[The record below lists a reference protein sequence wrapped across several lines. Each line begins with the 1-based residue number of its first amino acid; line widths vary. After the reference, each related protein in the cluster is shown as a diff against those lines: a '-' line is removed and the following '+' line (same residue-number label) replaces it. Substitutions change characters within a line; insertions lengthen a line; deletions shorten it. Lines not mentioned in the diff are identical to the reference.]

1 MPEIHFKKPG
11 APMKLERTRRQACT
25 GNHTKAGRRASG
37 ETIMTRAP
45 HHLAAL
51 IASLMAGC
59 AMPAMAQDAA
69 PTVDAADEGPVGD
82 IIVTAERRASNLQ
95 ETPLAVT
102 AVTGETLEKAGV
114 AVINDL
120 AATVPNLTSTTGP
133 QGSADANFFVR
144 GVGQFDFIIT
154 NDPGVGLYVDGVYL
168 GRTVGA
174 MLDAGD
180 IERVEVLRG
189 PQGTLF
195 GRNTLGGAISIVSR
209 QPDPSRFSGSATA
222 LYGSRDRIEL
232 TGAINAPIGEDSALR
247 VSGFYR
253 EQDGFARNP
262 VSGDVFGA
270 TDRYGGRAQL
280 RLGLTET
287 LSIDLSA
294 DYSLDRSNPAPSV
307 TRAIAPAP
315 FFPPAALNDVFDPD
329 NFYRVFASND
339 PESRNEIFG
348 FSGTIALELGN
359 ATLKS
364 ITAYRELE
372 GFSTSDPDGTRFR
385 LYDQRTTTSQNQ
397 FSQELQIAG
406 EAFGGSLDYLLGGYF
421 FREEAEQV
429 LALCFAPISDP
440 GAAPFGTCN
449 TWTQG
454 NAQETKSYAVFGQGR
469 YEIADGFSVTLGGRY
484 TWDEKD
490 IVSNQFFDF
499 RPQGVGPGAVF
510 GFGLPAE
517 LIGQQIVLPI
527 VTNLPGS
534 VSFEEFTPKVGV
546 EYKASEDAFLFAS
559 YSKGFRAGGFNG
571 RLILPQASVPTY
583 APDTNDT
590 YEVGFKTDW
599 LDRRLR
605 VNGTLFYSQYKG
617 IQQTIV
623 DPEVQFRVANA
634 GDAVLKGFELETVI
648 VPTDGLRFDVAVG
661 YTDSEFENVPAA
673 VGPINGNRLP
683 FSPEW
688 TVSLA
693 AEYAIATS
701 AGTFTPR
708 VDYRL
713 QSEVFFTAFN
723 LPLESQESYGLLN
736 ARLTWSDPAERFT
749 IAVFGQN
756 LADVEYF
763 TFGQDALTTQGV
775 AYSYLGRPRE
785 YGVSA
790 GVRF

>member
-1 MPEIHFKKPG
+1 MT
-11 APMKLERTRRQACT
+11 RTRAH
-25 GNHTKAGRRASG
+25 HT
-37 ETIMTRAP
+37 I
-45 HHLAAL
+45 AAL
-51 IASLMAGC
+51 TATLLATSAF
-59 AMPAMAQDAA
+59 PALAQDAA
-69 PTVDAADEGPVGD
+69 AAEDAAGVGGITD
-82 IIVTAERRASNLQ
+82 IIVTAERSETNLQ
-95 ETPLAVT
+95 RTPLAVT
-102 AVTGETLEKAGV
+102 AVTAETLQAAGV

-168 GRTVGA
+168 GRTIGA
-174 MLDAGD
+174 MLDSGD

-195 GRNTLGGAISIVSR
+195 GRNTLGGAINIVSR
-209 QPDPSRFSGSATA
+209 QPDPSRFSGSASA

-232 TGAINAPIGEDSALR
+232 TGAINAPIGEDSAVR
-247 VSGFYR
+247 VSGFFR
-253 EQDGFARNP
+253 EQDGFARNA
-262 VSGDVFGA
+262 VTGDLFGA
-270 TDRYGGRAQL
+270 TDRYGGRAQV
-280 RLGLTET
+280 RLGLASNLTV
-287 LSIDLSA
+287 DLSA

-307 TRAIAPAP
+307 TRAIVPAP

-329 NFYRVFASND
+329 NFYRIFASNS
-339 PESRNEIFG
+339 PEARNETFG
-348 FSGTIALELGN
+348 FSGTVTWELGS
-359 ATLKS
+359 ATVKS
-364 ITAYRELE
+364 ITAYRELDS
-372 GFSTSDPDGTRFR
+372 FSTSDPDGTRFR
-385 LYDQRTTTSQNQ
+385 LYDQEVTTRQNQ
-397 FSQELQIAG
+397 FSQELQVAG
-406 EAFGGSLDYLLGGYF
+406 DALGGSLNYLLGGYF

-429 LALCFAPISDP
+429 LGLCFAPISDP
-440 GAAPFGTCN
+440 GAQPFAACN

-454 NAQETKSYAVFGQGR
+454 NDQTTESYAIFGQAR
-469 YEIADGFSVTLGGRY
+469 YEVLDGLSFTLGGRY

-499 RPQGVGPGAVF
+499 RPQAVGPGAVF
-510 GFGLPAE
+510 GFGLPEE
-517 LIGQQIVLPI
+517 LIGERIVLPI

-546 EYKASEDAFLFAS
+546 EYQAGRNAFLFAS
-559 YSKGFRAGGFNG
+559 YSQGFRAGGFNG
-571 RLILPQASVPTY
+571 RLIAPQASVPTF

-590 YEVGFKTDW
+590 YEIGFKTDW

-605 VNGTLFYSQYKG
+605 VNGTLFYSQYQD

-623 DPEVQFRVANA
+623 DPAVQFRVANA

-648 VPTDGLRFDVAVG
+648 APTDGLRFDIAVG

-693 AEYAIATS
+693 AQYDIETS

-708 VDYRL
+708 LDYRL

-723 LPLESQESYGLLN
+723 LPLERQESYGLLN
-736 ARLTWSDPAERFT
+736 ARLGWTDPGRRFNV
-749 IAVFGQN
+749 AVFGQN
-756 LADVEYF
+756 LTDEQYF
-763 TFGQDALTTQGV
+763 TFGQDALATQGV

-785 YGVSA
+785 FGVSA
-790 GVRF
+790 GVNF

>member
-1 MPEIHFKKPG
+1 
-11 APMKLERTRRQACT
+11 
-25 GNHTKAGRRASG
+25 
-37 ETIMTRAP
+37 MTRA
-45 HHLAAL
+45 HHSIAAL
-51 IASLMAGC
+51 TAALLAT
-59 AMPAMAQDAA
+59 AAAA
-69 PTVDAADEGPVGD
+69 PAFAQATDPEAAAESAGPVGD
-82 IIVTAERRASNLQ
+82 IIVTAERRAGNLQ
-95 ETPLAVT
+95 QTPLSVT
-102 AVTGETLEKAGV
+102 AVTAETLQAAGV

-174 MLDAGD
+174 MLDSGD

-195 GRNTLGGAISIVSR
+195 GRNTLGGAINIVSR
-209 QPDPSRFSGSATA
+209 QPDPRAFSGNVTA

-232 TGAINAPIGEDSALR
+232 AGAINAPIGEDSALR
-247 VSGFYR
+247 VSGFLR

-262 VSGDVFGA
+262 VTGDLFGA

-280 RLGLTET
+280 RLGLASNLT
-287 LSIDLSA
+287 IDLSA

-307 TRAIAPAP
+307 TRAIVPAP
-315 FFPPAALNDVFDPD
+315 FFPPAALGDVFDPG
-329 NFYRVFASND
+329 NFYRTFASNS
-339 PESRNEIFG
+339 PEARNETYG
-348 FSGTIALELGN
+348 FSGTVTLELGN

-364 ITAYRELE
+364 ITAYRELDS
-372 GFSTSDPDGTRFR
+372 FSTSDPDGTRFR
-385 LYDQRTTTSQNQ
+385 LYDQEVATRQNQ

-406 EAFGGSLDYLLGGYF
+406 DALGGRLGYLLGGYF
-421 FREEAEQV
+421 FREDAEQV
-429 LALCFAPISDP
+429 LDLCFAPISDP
-440 GAAPFGTCN
+440 GAAPFAACN

-454 NAQETKSYAVFGQGR
+454 NAQLTKSYAVFGQAR
-469 YEIADGFSVTLGGRY
+469 YEVLDGLSVTLGGRY

-499 RPQGVGPGAVF
+499 RPQAVGPGAVF
-510 GFGLPAE
+510 GFGLPPE
-517 LIGQQIVLPI
+517 LIGQRIVLPI
-527 VTNLPGS
+527 VTNLADS
-534 VSFEEFTPKVGV
+534 ASFEEFTPKVGV
-546 EYKASEDAFLFAS
+546 EYQASRDAFFFAS
-559 YSKGFRAGGFNG
+559 YSQGFRAGGFNG
-571 RLILPQASVPTY
+571 RLILPQASVPSY

-590 YEVGFKTDW
+590 FEVGFKTDW
-599 LDRRLR
+599 LDRHLR
-605 VNGTLFYSQYKG
+605 VNGTLFYSQYKD

-634 GDAVLKGFELETVI
+634 GDATLKGFELETVI
-648 VPTDGLRFDVAVG
+648 VPTDGFRIDAAVG
-661 YTDSEFENVPAA
+661 YTDSQFENVPAT

-688 TVSLA
+688 TVSVA
-693 AEYAIATS
+693 AQYDIVTA

-723 LPLESQESYGLLN
+723 LPLERQESYGLLN
-736 ARLTWSDPAERFT
+736 ARLTWTDPAERL
-749 IAVFGQN
+749 N
-756 LADVEYF
+756 LAVYALNLTDEEYF
-763 TFGQDALTTQGV
+763 TFGQDALATQGV

-785 YGVSA
+785 FGVTA

>member
-1 MPEIHFKKPG
+1 M
-11 APMKLERTRRQACT
+11 Q
-25 GNHTKAGRRASG
+25 RAH
-37 ETIMTRAP
+37 

-51 IASLMAGC
+51 VASLFAGC
-59 AMPAMAQDAA
+59 AMPAFAQDAVPEEEA
-69 PTVDAADEGPVGD
+69 PMNYGDAGPVGD
-82 IIVTAERRASNLQ
+82 IIVTAERRATNLQ

-102 AVTGETLEKAGV
+102 AVTGETLQAAGV
-114 AVINDL
+114 AVINDI

-168 GRTVGA
+168 GRTIGA
-174 MLDAGD
+174 MLDSGD

-209 QPDPSRFSGSATA
+209 QPDPGEFSGNASV

-247 VSGFYR
+247 VSGFFR
-253 EQDGFARNP
+253 EQDGFARNA
-262 VSGDVFGA
+262 VTGDLFGA

-287 LSIDLSA
+287 LTIDLSA

-307 TRAIAPAP
+307 TRAIVPAP

-329 NFYRVFASND
+329 NFYRVFASNS
-339 PESRNEIFG
+339 PESRNETFG
-348 FSGTIALELGN
+348 FSGTITLEVGD

-364 ITAYRELE
+364 ITAYRELDS
-372 GFSTSDPDGTRFR
+372 FSTSDPDGTRFR
-385 LYDQRTTTSQNQ
+385 LYDQDVTTTQNQ

-406 EAFGGSLDYLLGGYF
+406 EALGGDLDYLLGGYF
-421 FREEAEQV
+421 FREDAEQV

-440 GAAPFGTCN
+440 GAAPFQPCN

-454 NAQETKSYAVFGQGR
+454 NDQTTKSYAVFGQAR
-469 YEIADGFSVTLGGRY
+469 YAVTDAFSFTLGGRY

-510 GFGLPAE
+510 GFGLPPE
-517 LIGQQIVLPI
+517 LIGQRIVLPI
-527 VTNLPGS
+527 VTNLPDS
-534 VSFEEFTPKVGV
+534 ASFEEFTPKVGV
-546 EYKASEDAFLFAS
+546 ELRASDDAFLFAS

-571 RLILPQASVPTY
+571 RLIRPQASVPTY

-605 VNGTLFYSQYKG
+605 VNGTLFYSKYQD

-634 GDAVLKGFELETVI
+634 GDATLKGFELETVI
-648 VPTDGLRFDVAVG
+648 VPTDGFRIDAAVG
-661 YTDSEFENVPAA
+661 YTDSEFENVPAS
-673 VGPINGNRLP
+673 VGDINGNRLP

-693 AEYAIATS
+693 AQYEIATS
-701 AGTFTPR
+701 VGTFTPR

-723 LPLESQESYGLLN
+723 LPLERQESYGLLN
-736 ARLTWSDPAERFT
+736 ARLSWTDAAARFT
-749 IAVFGQN
+749 FAVFAQN
-756 LADVEYF
+756 LTDEEYF
-763 TFGQDALTTQGV
+763 TFGQDALSSQGV

-785 YGVSA
+785 FGVSA
-790 GVRF
+790 GVNF

>member
-1 MPEIHFKKPG
+1 MN
-11 APMKLERTRRQACT
+11 RTRHQST
-25 GNHTKAGRRASG
+25 G
-37 ETIMTRAP
+37 
-45 HHLAAL
+45 HLTAL
-51 IASLMAGC
+51 IATLMATC
-59 AMPAMAQDAA
+59 AIPAYAQEAEAPAGEDADTGA
-69 PTVDAADEGPVGD
+69 IGD
-82 IIVTAERRASNLQ
+82 IVVTAERRASNLQ

-102 AVTGETLEKAGV
+102 ALSGETLQSAGV

-120 AATVPNLTSTTGP
+120 AGAVPNLTSTTGP

-174 MLDAGD
+174 MLDSGD

-195 GRNTLGGAISIVSR
+195 GRNTLGGAINIVSR
-209 QPDPSRFSGSATA
+209 QPDPGAFSGSASV

-232 TGAINAPIGEDSALR
+232 TGSINTPIGEDSALR
-247 VSGFYR
+247 VSGFFR
-253 EQDGFARNP
+253 QQDGFARNA
-262 VSGDVFGA
+262 VTGDLFGA

-280 RLGLTET
+280 RLGLTSNLT
-287 LSIDLSA
+287 VDLSA

-307 TRAIAPAP
+307 TRAIVPAP

-329 NFYRVFASND
+329 DFYRVFASNS
-339 PESRNEIFG
+339 PEARNETFG
-348 FSGTIALELGN
+348 FSGTVTLELGN

-364 ITAYRELE
+364 ITAYRELDS
-372 GFSTSDPDGTRFR
+372 FSTADPDGTRFR
-385 LYDQRTTTSQNQ
+385 LYDQDVTTKQNQ

-406 EAFGGSLDYLLGGYF
+406 DALGGDLNYLLGAYYF
-421 FREEAEQV
+421 AEDASQV
-429 LALCFAPISDP
+429 LDLCFAPISDP
-440 GAAPFGTCN
+440 GAAPFAACN

-454 NAQETKSYAVFGQGR
+454 NEQETRSYAVFGQAR
-469 YEIADGFSVTLGGRY
+469 YEVLDGLSFTLGGRY

-499 RPQGVGPGAVF
+499 RPQAVGPGAVF
-510 GFGLPAE
+510 GFGLPPA
-517 LIGQQIVLPI
+517 LLGQRIVLPI
-527 VTNLPGS
+527 VTNLPDS
-534 VSFEEFTPKVGV
+534 VSFEEFTPKLGV
-546 EYKASEDAFLFAS
+546 EYKVNDDAFLFAS

-583 APDTNDT
+583 DPDTNDT
-590 YEVGFKTDW
+590 YEFGFKTDW

-605 VNGTLFYSQYKG
+605 VNGTLFYSQYKD

-623 DPEVQFRVANA
+623 DPQVQFRVANA

-648 VPTDGLRFDVAVG
+648 VPVDGFRIDAAVG

-693 AEYAIATS
+693 AQYDIETS

-708 VDYRL
+708 IDYRL
-713 QSEVFFTAFN
+713 QSEVFFAAFN
-723 LPLESQESYGLLN
+723 LPLERQESYGLLN
-736 ARLTWSDPAERFT
+736 ARLAWVDANKRFNV
-749 IAVFGQN
+749 AVFAQN
-756 LADVEYF
+756 LTDEQYF
-763 TFGQDALTTQGV
+763 TFGQDALATQGV

-785 YGVSA
+785 FGVSA
-790 GVRF
+790 GVNF

>member
-1 MPEIHFKKPG
+1 MNRAHHHF
-11 APMKLERTRRQACT
+11 
-25 GNHTKAGRRASG
+25 
-37 ETIMTRAP
+37 
-45 HHLAAL
+45 AAL
-51 IASLMAGC
+51 IGSLMGTC
-59 AMPAMAQDAA
+59 AIPAMAQDAA
-69 PTVDAADEGPVGD
+69 VAADNAAEDSGTIGD

-102 AVTGETLEKAGV
+102 AISGETLQAAGV

-133 QGSADANFFVR
+133 QGSSDANFFVR

-168 GRTVGA
+168 GRTIGA
-174 MLDAGD
+174 MLDSGD

-195 GRNTLGGAISIVSR
+195 GRNTLGGAINIVSR
-209 QPDPSRFSGSATA
+209 QPDPTRFSGNVSA
-222 LYGSRDRIEL
+222 LYGSRDRIEM
-232 TGAINAPIGEDSALR
+232 TGAINTPIGNDSALR
-247 VSGFYR
+247 VSGFFR
-253 EQDGFARNP
+253 EQDGFARNA
-262 VSGDVFGA
+262 VTGDLFGA

-280 RLGLTET
+280 RLGLTDNLT
-287 LSIDLSA
+287 IDLSA

-307 TRAIAPAP
+307 TRQIVPAP
-315 FFPPAALNDVFDPD
+315 FFPPAALNDVHNRDD
-329 NFYRVFASND
+329 FYTIFASNS
-339 PESRNEIFG
+339 PEARNETFG
-348 FSGTIALELGN
+348 FSGTVTLDLGN
-359 ATLKS
+359 ATVKS
-364 ITAYRELE
+364 ITAYRELDS
-372 GFSTSDPDGTRFR
+372 FSTSDPDGTRFR
-385 LYDQRTTTSQNQ
+385 LYDQDVTTTQNQ

-406 EAFGGSLDYLLGGYF
+406 DAFGGKLDYLLGAYYF
-421 FREEAEQV
+421 AEDAEQV
-429 LALCFAPISDP
+429 LDLCFAPISSP
-440 GAAPFGTCN
+440 MAAPFAACN

-454 NAQETKSYAVFGQGR
+454 NAQETRSYAVFGQAR
-469 YEIADGFSVTLGGRY
+469 YEVLDGLSVTLGGRY

-499 RPQGVGPGAVF
+499 RPQAVGPGAVF
-510 GFGLPAE
+510 GFGLPPE
-517 LIGQQIVLPI
+517 LIGQEIVLPI
-527 VTNLPGS
+527 VTDLPDS
-534 VSFEEFTPKVGV
+534 VAFEEFTPKIGV
-546 EYKASEDAFLFAS
+546 EYRASDDAFLFAS

-571 RLILPQASVPTY
+571 RLILPQASVPSY

-605 VNGTLFYSQYKG
+605 VNGTLFYSQYRD

-623 DPEVQFRVANA
+623 DPQVQFRVANA

-648 VPTDGLRFDVAVG
+648 APIDGFRIDAAVG
-661 YTDSEFENVPAA
+661 YTDSAFENVPAT

-693 AEYAIATS
+693 AQYDIVTS

-708 VDYRL
+708 LDYRL

-723 LPLESQESYGLLN
+723 LPLERQESYGLLN
-736 ARLTWSDPAERFT
+736 ARLGWTDVAERFNV
-749 IAVFGQN
+749 AVFAQN
-756 LADVEYF
+756 LTDEEYF
-763 TFGQDALTTQGV
+763 TFGQDALATQGV

-785 YGVSA
+785 FGVSA
-790 GVRF
+790 GVNF